1 MVPLNHNSSNG
12 KLNKASLARL
22 IAKCL
27 LKTAY
32 IVDYTRCIIELVD
45 KTDIYFILRG
55 LSLDFEEQKPFHT
68 VKTLCF

>member
-1 MVPLNHNSSNG
+1 MVPLKHNSSNG

-32 IVDYTRCIIELVD
+32 IVDYTRFIIELVD
-45 KTDIYFILRG
+45 KTDIHHSLRVM
-55 LSLDFEEQKPFHT
+55 S
-68 VKTLCF
+68 

>member
-1 MVPLNHNSSNG
+1 MVPLKHNSSNA

-32 IVDYTRCIIELVD
+32 IVDYTRFIIELVD
-45 KTDIYFILRG
+45 KTDIYIIL
-55 LSLDFEEQKPFHT
+55 
-68 VKTLCF
+68 

>member
-1 MVPLNHNSSNG
+1 MVPLKQNSSNG

-32 IVDYTRCIIELVD
+32 IVDYTRFIIELVD
-45 KTDIYFILRG
+45 KTDIYIIL
-55 LSLDFEEQKPFHT
+55 
-68 VKTLCF
+68 

>member
-1 MVPLNHNSSNG
+1 MVPLKHNSSNG

-32 IVDYTRCIIELVD
+32 IVDYTRFIIELVD
-45 KTDIYFILRG
+45 KTDIYIIQQYIFIQNACYILT
-55 LSLDFEEQKPFHT
+55 SKA
-68 VKTLCF
+68 

>member
-32 IVDYTRCIIELVD
+32 IVDYTRFIIELVD
-45 KTDIYFILRG
+45 KTDIHHSLRVM
-55 LSLDFEEQKPFHT
+55 S
-68 VKTLCF
+68 